1 MIVAMDLNALPEE
14 EEETYDRHVH
24 VQEYTALGDRQES
37 ALDIANRVTINF
49 IPFVVESPYLSTL
62 PSM

>member
-14 EEETYDRHVH
+14 EEETYDRHV
-24 VQEYTALGDRQES
+24 QEYTLVDRQES

-49 IPFVVESPYLSTL
+49 FPFVVESPYPPIL